1 MMDLKIKTF
10 LTIADVKSFTKAAD
24 ILCLTQPAVSHQ
36 IKLLEEEFGIKI
48 FNKTGSE
55 LKLSE
60 QGEILLKYSRKV
72 AAINEIAHQALADSR
87 KNLRCI
93 FIGMTP
99 TAEENMIPEVLG
111 NYCLQNKA
119 TKIRIVTGTIEEIK
133 QKLLD
138 YSIDLAIIGNPP
150 WDKNLESVLLDQDH
164 LCLIASPENPITRN
178 KEISLSDLRNE
189 NLILRSPSAS
199 TRQVFEAFLRSNQE
213 SISNFHIM
221 MELDNVTTIKDLVMR
236 NLGVSIISN
245 SACIAEQAKGKLV
258 AIKLSGKT
266 EMSRS
271 LCIVFLKTF
280 SHPEAVEEIRNIYN
294 KMKDEEKSEGSG
306 FSE

>member
-72 AAINEIAHQALADSR
+72 AAISEIAHQALADSR

-138 YSIDLAIIGNPP
+138 YRIDLAIIGNPP

-178 KEISLSDLRNE
+178 KEISLSDLRN
-189 NLILRSPSAS
+189 RSED
-199 TRQVFEAFLRSNQE
+199 V
-213 SISNFHIM
+213 
-221 MELDNVTTIKDLVMR
+221 V
-236 NLGVSIISN
+236 
-245 SACIAEQAKGKLV
+245 
-258 AIKLSGKT
+258 
-266 EMSRS
+266 
-271 LCIVFLKTF
+271 
-280 SHPEAVEEIRNIYN
+280 
-294 KMKDEEKSEGSG
+294 
-306 FSE
+306 

>member
-1 MMDLKIKTF
+1 
-10 LTIADVKSFTKAAD
+10 
-24 ILCLTQPAVSHQ
+24 
-36 IKLLEEEFGIKI
+36 
-48 FNKTGSE
+48 
-55 LKLSE
+55 
-60 QGEILLKYSRKV
+60 
-72 AAINEIAHQALADSR
+72 
-87 KNLRCI
+87 
-93 FIGMTP
+93 
-99 TAEENMIPEVLG
+99 
-111 NYCLQNKA
+111 
-119 TKIRIVTGTIEEIK
+119 
-133 QKLLD
+133 
-138 YSIDLAIIGNPP
+138 
-150 WDKNLESVLLDQDH
+150 
-164 LCLIASPENPITRN
+164 
-178 KEISLSDLRNE
+178 
-189 NLILRSPSAS
+189 
-199 TRQVFEAFLRSNQE
+199 
-213 SISNFHIM
+213 